1 MNQTEE
7 RLQVLNMIKEGVV
20 TPEEGL
26 ALLEA
31 VGEENEDVRLE
42 PSKSG
47 KKWLVIRVFDPSE
60 KAKVNLKVPLS
71 LATFGLKMAK
81 KKSTDLEGIDVD
93 EIIQMIDGG
102 NEGSLVDIDTENGES
117 VKIFIE

>member
-1 MNQTEE
+1 
-7 RLQVLNMIKEGVV
+7 MIKEGVV

-31 VGEENEDVRLE
+31 VGEDTDGERLT

-47 KKWLVIRVFDPSE
+47 KKWLVIKVFDPSE

-81 KKSTDLEGIDVD
+81 KKSADLEGIDVD

-102 NEGSLVDIDTENGES
+102 NEDSLVDIDTENGES

>member
-26 ALLEA
+26 ALLDA
-31 VGEENEDVRLE
+31 VGEDTEDVRFE
-42 PSKSG
+42 PSRSG

-81 KKSTDLEGIDVD
+81 KKSADLEGIDVD